1 METKIEE
8 KLAKSCKK
16 TREISLF
23 YSISAPAPL
32 KYFEWKFYN
41 CAAGL
46 KKELNSYKEKI
57 AEKSNP

>member
-1 METKIEE
+1 MKTQIEE

-32 KYFEWKFYN
+32 KSFDWKFED
-41 CAAGL
+41 CAAVF
-46 KKELNSYKEKI
+46 EDT
-57 AEKSNP
+57 